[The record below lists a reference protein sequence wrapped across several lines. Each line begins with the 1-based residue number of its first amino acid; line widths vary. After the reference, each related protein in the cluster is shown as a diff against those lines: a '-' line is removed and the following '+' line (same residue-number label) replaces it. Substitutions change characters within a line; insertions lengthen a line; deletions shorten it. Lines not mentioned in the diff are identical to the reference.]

1 MSALGQ
7 QADSADLTG
16 LPPTV
21 GTSVQ
26 VHVVSSQQL
35 THVWAHVQGRV
46 PREGEKCARP
56 LAF

>member
-1 MSALGQ
+1 MSALSQ

-16 LPPTV
+16 LSPTV

-35 THVWAHVQGRV
+35 THVGLMSKAG
-46 PREGEKCARP
+46 
-56 LAF
+56 F